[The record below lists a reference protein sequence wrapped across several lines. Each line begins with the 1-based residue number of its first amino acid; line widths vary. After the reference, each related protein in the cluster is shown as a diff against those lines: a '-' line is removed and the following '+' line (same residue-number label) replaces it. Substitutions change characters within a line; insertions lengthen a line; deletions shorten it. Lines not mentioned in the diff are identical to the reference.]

1 MRIPNK
7 RILVDINHLYYYG
20 ILEIFLGITA
30 LITLRALGWGAL
42 YTLPVLVC
50 FAGRGVAHLR
60 KGYQRAAA
68 LSKLGEPVTF
78 AVTRE
83 EIQEAKTD
91 AGMVDGLYLGRG
103 FIWGPEHAQAYHE
116 LANMPEKN
124 RHFNPLGP
132 DGGSP
137 YIHNLGTYLDEHAD
151 QPQIHLLPEH
161 TGIIGL
167 TGVGKTRL
175 LEVILAQI
183 IQKGQPVVIID
194 PKSDRDLLD
203 VTYQCCIA
211 AGCRDRFEYFS
222 LAHPQASARMNPFAN
237 YNTPGEIAGRITT
250 IMPDTGNSKPF
261 IDFCYDVLAGVAQVL
276 ILMEKEITI
285 KALYQYA
292 VLNRQALA
300 NDAKNFRTEHKLDDS
315 HSRQLTE
322 AIAQL
327 DVKIQHD
334 AAHFQKM
341 TTSLMPV
348 LGTLSSGNIGTLLN
362 PDGVAKTLTWEG
374 IFSNDTILY
383 MSLASMKNSYVSSLV
398 SMLFVQDL
406 VSFCGNEYTRKTA
419 YKDKWLIQDEA
430 SSAIHEGYVDVGNK
444 LRAAGVHWLPCM
456 QTTADIEA
464 KISEPVSRQIFS
476 LLNNKI
482 YMRILDLRQAEELAE
497 SLGTCQVP
505 KQTLTRN
512 LAGTLKGPDV
522 QSGELYRSGFSERL
536 DLVDM
541 PLLPK
546 PILSSLPK
554 GQAVLVTQ
562 GYQPI
567 KLRIPL
573 LKRDGLPDFSYFEHV
588 AGLYE
593 ACDAEEAHTLD
604 PKTDLPITSF

>member
-1 MRIPNK
+1 MRIPNR
-7 RILVDINHLYYYG
+7 RILVETHHFYFFG
-20 ILEIFLGITA
+20 SLEFVLGITA
-30 LITLRALGWGAL
+30 FMVLHAIGWWAA
-42 YTLPVLVC
+42 YTFPVLVC
-50 FAGRGVAHLR
+50 FSGRGICHIITGKKR
-60 KGYQRAAA
+60 KIA
-68 LSKLGEPVTF
+68 LFKLGEPVKFTISI
-78 AVTRE
+78 E
-83 EIQEAKTD
+83 EIEQAKSK
-91 AGMVDGLYLGRG
+91 ARASDGLYLGNG
-103 FIWGPEHAQAYHE
+103 FVWGPEHAQAYHE
-116 LANMPEKN
+116 LSKLPEKQ
-124 RHFNPLGP
+124 RHFNPMGP

-137 YIHNLGTYLDEHAD
+137 YIHNLGTYLDAGAD

-183 IQKGQPVVIID
+183 IKKGHPVVIID

-203 VTYQCCIA
+203 VTYQCCMA
-211 AGCRDRFEYFS
+211 AGRTDRFEYFS
-222 LAHPQASARMNPFAN
+222 LAHPQVSATMNPFAN
-237 YNTPGEIAGRITT
+237 YNSPGEVAGRITT
-250 IMPDTGNSKPF
+250 IMPNNGNSKPF

-276 ILMEKEITI
+276 ILMGQEITI
-285 KALYQYA
+285 KNLYKYA
-292 VLNRQALA
+292 VLDRKDLLNEAKIYRTKNDLPDAHYRQI
-300 NDAKNFRTEHKLDDS
+300 N
-315 HSRQLTE
+315 E

-348 LGTLSSGNIGTLLN
+348 LGTLSTGNIGALLN
-362 PDGVAKTLTWEG
+362 PGPTAKPLTWKR
-374 IFSNDTILY
+374 IFRDDVVLY

-406 VSFCGNEYTRKTA
+406 VSFCGTEYTRKSK

-482 YMRILDLRQAEELAE
+482 YMRILDMNQAEELAE
-497 SLGTCQVP
+497 SLGECQVP

-536 DLVDM
+536 DLVDT

-554 GQAVLVTQ
+554 GQAILVTQ

-573 LKRDGLPDFSYFEHV
+573 LKKNGLPEFSYFEHV

-593 ACDAEEAHTLD
+593 GHEAKSMLEIDQEKELKET
-604 PKTDLPITSF
+604 TF

>member
-1 MRIPNK
+1 MRK
-7 RILVDINHLYYYG
+7 RK
-20 ILEIFLGITA
+20 
-30 LITLRALGWGAL
+30 
-42 YTLPVLVC
+42 
-50 FAGRGVAHLR
+50 AGT
-60 KGYQRAAA
+60 
-68 LSKLGEPVTF
+68 E
-78 AVTRE
+78 
-83 EIQEAKTD
+83 
-91 AGMVDGLYLGRG
+91 DGLYLGNG
-103 FIWGPEHAQAYHE
+103 FVWGPEHAQTYHE
-116 LANMPEKN
+116 LSNLPEKH
-124 RHFNPLGP
+124 RHFNPMGQ

-137 YIHNLGTYLDEHAD
+137 YIHNLGTYLDSDAD

-183 IQKGQPVVIID
+183 IKKGHPVVIID

-203 VTYQCCIA
+203 VTYQCCMA
-211 AGCRDRFEYFS
+211 AGCTNRFEYFS
-222 LAHPQASARMNPFAN
+222 LAHPQVSATMNPFAN
-237 YNTPGEIAGRITT
+237 YNSPGEIAGRITT

-261 IDFCYDVLAGVAQVL
+261 IDFCYDVLSGVAQVL
-276 ILMEKEITI
+276 ILMGQNITI
-285 KALYQYA
+285 KNLYKYA
-292 VLNRQALA
+292 VLDRKDLLNEAKIYRTKNDLPDAHYRQI
-300 NDAKNFRTEHKLDDS
+300 N
-315 HSRQLTE
+315 E

-348 LGTLSSGNIGTLLN
+348 LGTLSTGNTGALLN
-362 PDGVAKTLTWEG
+362 PGPTANPLTWKR
-374 IFSNDTILY
+374 IFNDNIVFY

-406 VSFCGNEYTRKTA
+406 VSFCGTEYTRKTK

-456 QTTADIEA
+456 QTLADIEA

-476 LLNNKI
+476 LLNNKV
-482 YMRILDLRQAEELAE
+482 YMRILDLNQAEELAE
-497 SLGTCQVP
+497 SLGECQVP

-536 DLVDM
+536 DLVDT

-573 LKRDGLPDFSYFEHV
+573 LKRDGLPEFSYFEHV
-588 AGLYE
+588 ASLYE
-593 ACDAEEAHTLD
+593 GKEAKAIYDINPDKDLEETV
-604 PKTDLPITSF
+604 F

>member
-1 MRIPNK
+1 MKIPNK
-7 RILVDINHLYYYG
+7 RILVDSNHFYYYG
-20 ILEIFLGITA
+20 ALEILLGVIAFATLAATGWRILYTCPILVCCAWRGACHIARGRRRKTA
-30 LITLRALGWGAL
+30 L
-42 YTLPVLVC
+42 
-50 FAGRGVAHLR
+50 F
-60 KGYQRAAA
+60 
-68 LSKLGEPVTF
+68 KLGEPVKFT
-78 AVTRE
+78 VTIE
-83 EIQEAKTD
+83 DIHEAKTR
-91 AGMVDGLYLGRG
+91 AGMEDGLYLGRG
-103 FIWGPEHAQAYHE
+103 FVWGPEHAQAYHE
-116 LANMPEKN
+116 LANMPEKS
-124 RHFNPLGP
+124 RHFNPMGP
-132 DGGSP
+132 DGGNP
-137 YIHNLGTYLDEHAD
+137 CIHNLGTYLDEKAD

-194 PKSDRDLLD
+194 PKSDKDLLD
-203 VTYQCCIA
+203 VTYQCCLA
-211 AGCRDRFEYFS
+211 SGCTNRFEYFS
-222 LAHPQASARMNPFAN
+222 LAHPQVSAGMNPFAN
-237 YNTPGEIAGRITT
+237 YSTPGEVAGRITT
-250 IMPDTGNSKPF
+250 IMPDSGNSKPF

-276 ILMEKEITI
+276 ILMDREITI
-285 KALYQYA
+285 KNLYNFA
-292 VLNRQALA
+292 VLDRKELVNE
-300 NDAKNFRTEHKLDDS
+300 AKKFRAGHKLSDF
-315 HSRQLTE
+315 HSRQLNE

-348 LGTLSSGNIGTLLN
+348 LGTLSTGNIGSLLN
-362 PDGVAKTLTWEG
+362 PERAAKQLTWER
-374 IFSNDTILY
+374 IFKDDIILY

-406 VSFCGNEYTRKTA
+406 VSFCGNEYTRKA
-419 YKDKWLIQDEA
+419 KPKDKWLIQDEA

-464 KISEPVSRQIFS
+464 RISEPVSRQIFS

-505 KQTLTRN
+505 KRTLTRN
-512 LAGTLKGPDV
+512 LAGTLKGADV

-536 DLVDM
+536 DLVDT

-573 LKRDGLPDFSYFEHV
+573 LKRDGLPGFSYFEHV

-593 ACDAEEAHTLD
+593 GYEAEDVNELD
-604 PKTDLPITSF
+604 PNADLPTTAF

>member
-1 MRIPNK
+1 MRIPN
-7 RILVDINHLYYYG
+7 RRMLVDTHHFYYYG
-20 ILEIFLGITA
+20 ALEIALGIVA
-30 LITLRALGWGAL
+30 SMTLHAIGWWIV
-42 YTLPVLVC
+42 YTFPVFVC
-50 FAGRGVAHLR
+50 FTGRGVLHIRRGRHR
-60 KGYQRAAA
+60 KIA
-68 LSKLGEPVTF
+68 LFRLGEPVTF
-78 AVTRE
+78 SITIG
-83 EIQEAKTD
+83 EIDAAKTKTNRE
-91 AGMVDGLYLGRG
+91 DGLYLGRG
-103 FIWGPEHAQAYHE
+103 FTWGPEHAQAYHE
-116 LANMPEKN
+116 IVNLPEKS
-124 RHFNPLGP
+124 RHFNTMGP

-137 YIHNLGTYLDEHAD
+137 FIHNLGTYLDERAD
-151 QPQIHLLPEH
+151 QPQIHILPEH

-183 IQKGQPVVIID
+183 IRKGQPVIIID
-194 PKSDRDLLD
+194 PKSDKDLLD
-203 VTYQCCIA
+203 VAYQCCLA
-211 AGCRDRFEYFS
+211 AGCTDRFEYFS
-222 LAHPQASARMNPFAN
+222 LAHPQVSASMNPFAN
-237 YNTPGEIAGRITT
+237 YNTPGEVAGRITT
-250 IMPDTGNSKPF
+250 IMPNSGNSKPF
-261 IDFCYDVLAGVAQVL
+261 IDFCYDVLAGVVQVL
-276 ILMEKEITI
+276 ILIGKEITI
-285 KALYQYA
+285 KNLYKYA
-292 VLNRQALA
+292 VLDRKELLSEAKRYRSRNRLP
-300 NDAKNFRTEHKLDDS
+300 EH
-315 HSRQLTE
+315 HSRQIDE

-348 LGTLSSGNIGTLLN
+348 LGTLSTGNIGGLLN
-362 PDGVAKTLTWEG
+362 PEKTAKPLTWER
-374 IFSNDTILY
+374 IFKDDIILY
-383 MSLASMKNSYVSSLV
+383 MSLASMKNSYVSGLV

-406 VSFCGNEYTRKTA
+406 VSYCGNEYTRKSTH
-419 YKDKWLIQDEA
+419 KDKWLIQDEA

-482 YMRILDLRQAEELAE
+482 YMRILDLNQAEELAE
-497 SLGTCQVP
+497 SLGSCQVP

-512 LAGTLKGPDV
+512 LAGTLKGPDI

-536 DLVDM
+536 DLVDT

-573 LKRDGLPDFSYFEHV
+573 LKRDGLPEFSYFEHI
-588 AGLYE
+588 ASLYE
-593 ACDAEEAHTLD
+593 GHEVVDVHEISLEEDEENTV
-604 PKTDLPITSF
+604 F